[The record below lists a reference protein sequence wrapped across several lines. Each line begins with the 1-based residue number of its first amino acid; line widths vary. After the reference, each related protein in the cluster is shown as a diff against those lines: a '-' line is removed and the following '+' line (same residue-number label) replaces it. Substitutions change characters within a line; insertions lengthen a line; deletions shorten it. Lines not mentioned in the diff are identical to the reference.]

1 MYKIINE
8 YMSKI
13 NMLANEE
20 ITNRISECLDNHEA
34 IRNYTLSVN
43 FNHYI
48 LDIRINDY
56 TVENAARIF
65 GDISLNISY
74 SYSSLHVRFNEG
86 QCVRYR
92 YITCKENKDGFY
104 CDIVFH

>member
-13 NMLANEE
+13 NMIANQE
-20 ITNRISECLDNHEA
+20 ITNRINDCLENHES
-34 IRNYTLSVN
+34 ILSFTLSVN

-48 LDIRINDY
+48 LDIRIDNY
-56 TVENAARIF
+56 SVEHAANVF
-65 GDISLNISY
+65 ADIQNCISY
-74 SYSSLHVRFNEG
+74 PYSALHVRFNEG

-92 YITCKENKDGFY
+92 YITSKENKDGFY
-104 CDIVFH
+104 CDILLH

>member
-13 NMLANEE
+13 NMIADEE
-20 ITNRISECLDNHEA
+20 VTNRISDCLSDLEE
-34 IRNYTLSVN
+34 IKLYTLTVN
-43 FNHYI
+43 YKHYV
-48 LDIRINDY
+48 LDIYIHDY
-56 TVENAARIF
+56 SVEEAANVFTKIQNA
-65 GDISLNISY
+65 ISY
-74 SYSSLHVRFNEG
+74 PFSSIHVRFNEG

-92 YITCKENKDGFY
+92 FMTCKENKDGFY

>member
-20 ITNRISECLDNHEA
+20 ITNRISDCLKEHESV
-34 IRNYTLSVN
+34 RNFTLSVN

-48 LDIRINDY
+48 LDIRIKDY
-56 TVENAARIF
+56 TVEHVANVFADMQNSIAYP
-65 GDISLNISY
+65 Y
-74 SYSSLHVRFNEG
+74 SALYVRFNEG

-92 YITCKENKDGFY
+92 FITSKENKDGYY